1 MRTLTEKY
9 NGVLK
14 GTYTKDQFIRE
25 ARMQFPNLITQH
37 NSYQDATRIL
47 LNKGIITEVMSDQG
61 KEKIIKS
68 ATQNGDKS
76 YSVTY
81 EDGTTAKI
89 AVSHDDWDEI
99 HGKYGSLSEEE
110 VVEGMYKK
118 ALKKAQIQEETNI
131 KYMDSASTLL
141 QALKPTF
148 HNAEI
153 VFAGRNNDLA
163 RVTYHTENP
172 GGEGITTVNCGETSI
187 SSMKPF
193 FYQEVDEIGD
203 TNTVAFDTIEE
214 LIQYCKSG
222 EEMFEKK
229 LTPAE
234 KKGKEKIVKSIAK
247 GGMSKK
253 DPKTYAIATAKAKEL
268 YEGPEDINNAYDD
281 ILELVKK
288 HARSLNDDDA
298 YQLHEQL
305 KSFFNR
311 LLESDQQSEPL
322 QVGDVIDH
330 KGVQKKVVRIDGHR
344 VFLQPVDSTGGNIE
358 IDRKLGIERDF
369 EMRGKT
375 LGEGQTVSREA
386 QMLHA
391 MLKTGQDTTQ
401 YFIDDNNI
409 DAAKLIDYIRNNP
422 DEKYN
427 VINYILRTPG
437 TVGAEENLF
446 QSFIRKIQKSVRE
459 SKEAGY
465 KAPKAELPLDVL
477 HHGIRFELDKKGIG
491 NTPNQEEYLKA
502 YKLASKNITKD
513 LLFYKKEEGA
523 EQLPDNPTDQM
534 TKVKLKEGIK
544 EIIKKLLSEDVSK
557 VKKPFNIKGQ
567 LL

>member
-89 AVSHDDWDEI
+89 AVSHDDWDDI

-110 VVEGMYKK
+110 VV
-118 ALKKAQIQEETNI
+118 
-131 KYMDSASTLL
+131 
-141 QALKPTF
+141 
-148 HNAEI
+148 
-153 VFAGRNNDLA
+153 
-163 RVTYHTENP
+163 
-172 GGEGITTVNCGETSI
+172 
-187 SSMKPF
+187 
-193 FYQEVDEIGD
+193 
-203 TNTVAFDTIEE
+203 
-214 LIQYCKSG
+214 
-222 EEMFEKK
+222 EKK

-311 LLESDQQSEPL
+311 LLESDQQSEPV

-446 QSFIRKIQKSVRE
+446 QSFIKNIQKSVRE

>member
-1 MRTLTEKY
+1 
-9 NGVLK
+9 
-14 GTYTKDQFIRE
+14 
-25 ARMQFPNLITQH
+25 
-37 NSYQDATRIL
+37 
-47 LNKGIITEVMSDQG
+47 
-61 KEKIIKS
+61 
-68 ATQNGDKS
+68 
-76 YSVTY
+76 
-81 EDGTTAKI
+81 
-89 AVSHDDWDEI
+89 
-99 HGKYGSLSEEE
+99 
-110 VVEGMYKK
+110 
-118 ALKKAQIQEETNI
+118 
-131 KYMDSASTLL
+131 
-141 QALKPTF
+141 
-148 HNAEI
+148 
-153 VFAGRNNDLA
+153 
-163 RVTYHTENP
+163 
-172 GGEGITTVNCGETSI
+172 
-187 SSMKPF
+187 
-193 FYQEVDEIGD
+193 
-203 TNTVAFDTIEE
+203 
-214 LIQYCKSG
+214 
-222 EEMFEKK
+222 
-229 LTPAE
+229 
-234 KKGKEKIVKSIAK
+234 
-247 GGMSKK
+247 
-253 DPKTYAIATAKAKEL
+253 
-268 YEGPEDINNAYDD
+268 
-281 ILELVKK
+281 
-288 HARSLNDDDA
+288 
-298 YQLHEQL
+298 
-305 KSFFNR
+305 
-311 LLESDQQSEPL
+311 
-322 QVGDVIDH
+322 
-330 KGVQKKVVRIDGHR
+330 

-446 QSFIRKIQKSVRE
+446 QSFIKNIQKSVRE